1 MKVIVDEKQKG
12 RAVSSGHG
20 ADIKAR
26 LWRIGSSVVFTI
38 PAELDEMVRAD
49 YVEVSLAVNGNP
61 VVYLMKPWKCGG
73 SRVLTVPKQYRDA
86 YNLDSIV
93 KRKDS
98 VSVSLKAVA

>member
-1 MKVIVDEKQKG
+1 MSDKG
-12 RAVSSGHG
+12 GLLRQHKLLNV
-20 ADIKAR
+20 R

-38 PAELDEMVRAD
+38 PAELDEMTRAD
-49 YVEVSLAVNGNP
+49 FVEVSLAVNGNP

-93 KRKDS
+93 RRKDS
-98 VSVSLKAVA
+98 VSVSLKAIV